1 MSASL
6 DPASASGAPSPQH
19 VYAARMAAS
28 TDRAQP
34 TKGGGPSPKKGS
46 FLKRG
51 TSGGGRNGN
60 SGGSFSSS
68 RQVKQDS
75 GEHREGRILEDEEPG
90 EGGSLG
96 TPRWAEWRGWV
107 SGRGRWWYTW
117 MHSIALRRAPR
128 GSPPFAPKRLTRH
141 LPSNPDRTAARRA
154 SESSSACP
162 SRIRMRTVPHHSAC
176 AQPPRATMYSCRA
189 GPVAPRFRRRARGR
203 AGSFT
208 WP

>member
-1 MSASL
+1 MKKENALLLSDQAEHSLDVPGPLGGWTPDGSGSRDRHSKPSVPARSATTEPDRPYLRAATGQEDGRMSASL
-6 DPASASGAPSPQH
+6 DPASASGAPSPQQ

-60 SGGSFSSS
+60 SGGSFSNS

-96 TPRWAEWRGWV
+96 TPRWAEWRGWA
-107 SGRGRWWYTW
+107 GTHG
-117 MHSIALRRAPR
+117 
-128 GSPPFAPKRLTRH
+128 
-141 LPSNPDRTAARRA
+141 
-154 SESSSACP
+154 C
-162 SRIRMRTVPHHSAC
+162 TV
-176 AQPPRATMYSCRA
+176 
-189 GPVAPRFRRRARGR
+189 
-203 AGSFT
+203 
-208 WP
+208 